1 MSDERSQVSVNDE
14 YIEKYGFH
22 EVENYAFKS
31 RKGLDVEIVKDI
43 SRMKK
48 EPEWMTDFRLRSLE
62 AFYAKPM
69 PNWGSEVLQ
78 QIDFPCIETTAC
90 AFGGP
95 DLRDLYITT
104 GLKPGLYEPHAGR
117 LFVCRPGAQGVPASA
132 FLG

>member
-1 MSDERSQVSVNDE
+1 MSDERTQVSVNDE

-78 QIDFPCIETTAC
+78 QIDFNDIFTTLSRPRANPLRGKTYRPRLRTPTIAW
-90 AFGGP
+90 AFRKP
-95 DLRDLYITT
+95 RRNIWPAWARSTSLR
-104 GLKPGLYEPHAGR
+104 
-117 LFVCRPGAQGVPASA
+117 
-132 FLG
+132 